1 MPKMAL
7 SHFEMAILFAL
18 FSSIALGITG
28 KATRTDQI
36 RYAMYCFGSF
46 VLALFGLGWLMYF
59 GHR

>member
-1 MPKMAL
+1 MPKMSL

-18 FSSIALGITG
+18 MTSIALGITG
-28 KATRTDQI
+28 KTGRAEQL
-36 RYAMYCFGSF
+36 RYAAYCFGSF

>member
-1 MPKMAL
+1 
-7 SHFEMAILFAL
+7 MAILFSL
-18 FSSIALGITG
+18 MTSIALGITG

-36 RYAMYCFGSF
+36 RYAAYCFGSF

>member
-18 FSSIALGITG
+18 FTSIALGITG
-28 KATRTDQI
+28 KHSRQDQI

>member
-18 FSSIALGITG
+18 FSSIALGVTG
-28 KATRTDQI
+28 KTNRTEQF
-36 RYAMYCFGSF
+36 RYAAYCFGSF